1 MGPKRRKTL
10 VPRDD
15 EDDTIFNSCQPKF
28 SPTEVLKCVSLVEK
42 NWRVI
47 NDKFSDVIT
56 LKRKQDVW
64 SDITRRVNIVGTV
77 LRTNKSIR
85 HKWDDMKSKVKQK
98 AVYVKKMLSKTGN
111 VPLEDAIPQLTELEE
126 RIAGLI
132 GTEMIEGITGGINTE
147 EPVSG
152 DHDNHEDRDF
162 DFETRIS
169 EQELRN
175 EIDTIAS
182 LDIAVYDEDVRSP
195 SPPPRNRVRPHKG
208 PVS

>member
-15 EDDTIFNSCQPKF
+15 EDDTISNSRQPKF
-28 SPTEVLKCVSLVEK
+28 SSTEVLKLVSLVEK
-42 NWRVI
+42 NWGVI

-64 SDITRRVNIVGTV
+64 SDITRRVNSVDTV

-85 HKWDDMKSKVKQK
+85 HKWDDMKSKVKQE
-98 AVYVKKMLSKTGN
+98 AVYVKKDGN

-132 GTEMIEGITGGINTE
+132 GTKIIEGIPGGIDTE

-162 DFETRIS
+162 DFKT
-169 EQELRN
+169 L
-175 EIDTIAS
+175 
-182 LDIAVYDEDVRSP
+182 
-195 SPPPRNRVRPHKG
+195 
-208 PVS
+208 